1 MGDVG
6 VDPVFWSGK
15 RVLLT
20 GNTGFKG
27 SWLTLWLLEMGAEVS
42 GLAPGPP
49 TEPSLYDLAGLAAD
63 VPQAAIDIRDYEAV
77 VATVAE
83 RRPEIVIHMAAQ
95 PIVRESFVTPR
106 DTYEVNVMGTVNILD
121 AVRTAG
127 ADVQAVINVTSDK
140 CYDNREWEWGYRED
154 ESMGGYDPY
163 SNSKGCSELVTS
175 AYRSSFFGDA
185 DGPRVASVRAG
196 NVIGGG
202 DWGADRLIPDI
213 MNGALAGEA
222 IAIRRPDAIR
232 PWQHVLNP
240 LSGYL
245 EVAQGLA
252 TDATLST
259 AFNFGPDESD
269 VQPVE
274 WLVRQIDQ
282 RWPGDITWDVDP
294 GPHPHEAT
302 YLKLDSSRA
311 KARLGWRPT
320 WGLDTALDAIVDWYV
335 ALRDG
340 ESPRDTTLSQIRRF
354 AGDMSNPSWSAA

>member
-6 VDPVFWSGK
+6 VDPAFWSGT

-95 PIVRESFVTPR
+95 PIVRESFVAPR

-140 CYDNREWEWGYRED
+140 CYENREWEWGYRED
-154 ESMGGYDPY
+154 EAMGGFDPY
-163 SNSKGCSELVTS
+163 SNSKGCSELVTR
-175 AYRSSFFGDA
+175 AYRSSFFGDEGA
-185 DGPRVASVRAG
+185 PHVASARAG

-202 DWGADRLIPDI
+202 DWGAERLIPDI
-213 MNGALAGEA
+213 MRGAVDGTPVE
-222 IAIRRPDAIR
+222 IRRPDAVR

-245 EVAQGLA
+245 VLAQRLGADPSLA
-252 TDATLST
+252 T
-259 AFNFGPDESD
+259 AFNFGPVESD
-269 VQPVE
+269 ARPVE
-274 WLVRQIDQ
+274 HIVRAIGDRWSEAID
-282 RWPGDITWDVDP
+282 WHVDE

-311 KARLGWRPT
+311 HARLGWQPT
-320 WGLDTALDAIVDWYV
+320 WGLDRALGSIVDWYE
-335 ALRDG
+335 ALRAGRAMADV
-340 ESPRDTTLSQIRRF
+340 TLGQIRDFVRD
-354 AGDMSNPSWSAA
+354 GAA